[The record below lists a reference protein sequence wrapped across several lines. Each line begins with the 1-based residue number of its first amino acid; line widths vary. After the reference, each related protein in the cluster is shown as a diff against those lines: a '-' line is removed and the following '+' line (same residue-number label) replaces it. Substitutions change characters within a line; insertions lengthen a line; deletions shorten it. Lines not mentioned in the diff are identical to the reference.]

1 MVTVY
6 SLQRCVQCTATY
18 RKLDAL
24 GVPYAV
30 VFLEVDTRVAEVLR
44 EKGFTQAPII
54 ERPDGTMFSGF
65 QPDLLTELAHAVQEP
80 Q

>member
-6 SLQRCVQCTATY
+6 SLQKCVQCTATY

-30 VFLEVDTRVAEVLR
+30 VFLEVDTRLADELR

-54 ERPDGTMFSGF
+54 ERPDGTLFSGF
-65 QPDLLTELAHAVQEP
+65 QPDLLTELANAVQKPE
-80 Q
+80 